1 MNHNING
8 EKLLNDNLFLGY
20 QKVYFWTNEN
30 ILGSLEVSDLSN
42 YQKALVVEGSGDH
55 ALNLI
60 NYGLK
65 DITMFDI
72 NLLTEYYIFG
82 IKIPAIMKYNYK
94 EFLKFMEELYSSK
107 TPNKRIGEL
116 IIKILPFMEGKYQI
130 FWLDI
135 LAFNYKIQKKYKT
148 NINLF
153 DMLCIKLDKK
163 SILF

>member
-1 MNHNING
+1 
-8 EKLLNDNLFLGY
+8 
-20 QKVYFWTNEN
+20 
-30 ILGSLEVSDLSN
+30 
-42 YQKALVVEGSGDH
+42 
-55 ALNLI
+55 
-60 NYGLK
+60 
-65 DITMFDI
+65 MFDI
-72 NLLTEYYIFG
+72 NLLTEYYILG